1 MANREMLGKSI
12 MIIDRSLQNHEVVSP
27 ETQYEVRRDQISG
40 EKTYVCRSPEC
51 HGKEGY
57 DRRADCE
64 RHHREMHPPVKV
76 FYRCS
81 VNGCTRRGLYSR
93 KGDMDNHLAA
103 KHGAGFKQKALKGK
117 GRA

>member
-1 MANREMLGKSI
+1 MANCEMLGTPV
-12 MIIDRSLQNHEVVSP
+12 MIINCSLQNHGVISS

-40 EKTYVCRSPEC
+40 ERSYVCRSPEC
-51 HGKEGY
+51 DGKGSY

-64 RHHREMHPPVKV
+64 RHCRKMHPPVKV

-103 KHGAGFKQKALKGK
+103 KHGVGIKQKAPKGK